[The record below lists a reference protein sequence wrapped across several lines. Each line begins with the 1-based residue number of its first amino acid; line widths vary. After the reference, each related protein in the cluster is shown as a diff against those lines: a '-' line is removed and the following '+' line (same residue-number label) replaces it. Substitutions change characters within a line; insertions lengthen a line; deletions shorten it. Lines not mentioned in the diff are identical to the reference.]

1 MRRDACFNSGARPTI
16 VDLSRPIEIY
26 NRYYATWRV
35 RALRSCSFHS
45 RGQAKSSD
53 FFFSFLP
60 SPLSRS
66 YWSFIS
72 AAVRRKVSHALASAR
87 ITGDTGVCVRMG
99 NSLPREKNGT
109 IVEHVRVSITRAS
122 ARYVSN
128 CWRTNDKRG
137 MADERVIFTQNSGF
151 RKVLCKGGYCK

>member
-87 ITGDTGVCVRMG
+87 ITGDTGVCVRTG
-99 NSLPREKNGT
+99 NSLPREKKWDY
-109 IVEHVRVSITRAS
+109 RWTRAGIDHS
-122 ARYVSN
+122 RFRSIRVQLLKDERQTGDG
-128 CWRTNDKRG
+128 WRTGDIHAKFG
-137 MADERVIFTQNSGF
+137 IS
-151 RKVLCKGGYCK
+151 